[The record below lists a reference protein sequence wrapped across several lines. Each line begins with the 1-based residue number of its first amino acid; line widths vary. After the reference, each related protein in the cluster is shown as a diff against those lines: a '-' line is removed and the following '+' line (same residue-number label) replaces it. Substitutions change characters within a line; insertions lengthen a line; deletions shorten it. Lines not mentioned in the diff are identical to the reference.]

1 MQRIAF
7 EMSIRPGTQ
16 DEYRRRHQQ
25 VWPSLLADLK
35 AAGCHNYSIFLHGTR
50 LLAYMEV
57 DDFQQFLARMAT
69 SEADKQWESFMS
81 DILQREVET
90 HTGFPATFSEIFH
103 LD

>member
-25 VWPSLLADLK
+25 VWPDLLADLK
-35 AAGCHNYSIFLHGTR
+35 AAGCHNYSIFLRDTR

-57 DDFQQFLARMAT
+57 DDFQRFLAHMAA
-69 SEADKQWESFMS
+69 SEADKKWEDVMS
-81 DILQREVET
+81 DILQREVEAD
-90 HTGFPATFSEIFH
+90 TGFPATFTEVFH